1 MESTNMLAMAKTH
14 SSPLTSKKRKHLAAA
29 VEDFEDDEESLND
42 QSRKRKGM
50 FLFFVV
56 INL

>member
-14 SSPLTSKKRKHLAAA
+14 SSPPASKKRKHLAAA
-29 VEDFEDDEESLND
+29 VEDFEYDEESLNY
-42 QSRKRKGM
+42 QPRKRKGI